1 MKNSELKKKFADLL
15 ENLKIDYD
23 WAIANEWES
32 PICLTDDIKDCYSLI
47 KTVIMPYIDK
57 QSKENCECYKI
68 EYGKTV
74 CYGTKEREECSCS
87 GDKNKCNFY

>member
-32 PICLTDDIKDCYSLI
+32 PIMLSDDIKDCYSLI
-47 KTVIMPYIDK
+47 KAVIIPYIDG
-57 QSKENCECYKI
+57 QSKEICECYKT

-74 CYGTKEREECSCS
+74 CYGTKEREACSCG

>member
-23 WAIANEWES
+23 WAIANEWET
-32 PICLTDDIKDCYSLI
+32 PIMLSDDIKDCYSLI
-47 KTVIMPYIDK
+47 KAVIIPYIDR
-57 QSKENCECYKI
+57 QSECYKT

-74 CYGTKEREECSCS
+74 CYGTKEREECIC
-87 GDKNKCNFY
+87 GDKS

>member
-32 PICLTDDIKDCYSLI
+32 PITLSDDIEDCYSLI
-47 KTVIMPYIDK
+47 KAVIIPYIDG
-57 QSKENCECYKI
+57 QSKEICECYKI

-74 CYGTKEREECSCS
+74 CYGTKEKEECSCGS
-87 GDKNKCNFY
+87 DKNQCNFY

>member
-32 PICLTDDIKDCYSLI
+32 PITLSDDIKECYSLI

-57 QSKENCECYKI
+57 QSKEIC
-68 EYGKTV
+68 EYGKAI
-74 CYGTKEREECSCS
+74 CYGTKEREECSCGS
-87 GDKNKCNFY
+87 DKNKCNFY